1 MVPCPCEFVIIII
14 NKSQVDALKQEKRKI
29 QGLLRKTDRDNLGF
43 FERKEYNKVKCGN
56 VVPCF
61 PNMENLII
69 EF

>member
-1 MVPCPCEFVIIII
+1 MHSNKKEGKFKGSGERPIEIIWD
-14 NKSQVDALKQEKRKI
+14 SLKDQK
-29 QGLLRKTDRDNLGF
+29 
-43 FERKEYNKVKCGN
+43 YNKVKCGN